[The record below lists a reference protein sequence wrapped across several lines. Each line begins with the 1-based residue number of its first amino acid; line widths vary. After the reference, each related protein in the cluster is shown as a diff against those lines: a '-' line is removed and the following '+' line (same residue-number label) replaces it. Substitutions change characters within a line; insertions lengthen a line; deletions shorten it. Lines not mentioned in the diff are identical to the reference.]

1 LWIAAPVYSRDET
14 GKLRFK
20 EVPLAGV
27 IVVNATVFI
36 FGDLT
41 LTCLLLAWGVTDV

>member
-27 IVVNATVFI
+27 IVVNATVFT

-41 LTCLLLAWGVTDV
+41 PTCLLLAWGVTDV